1 MEYCLETQ
9 ALCKTYGRFRAVDNL
24 SMHVPRGAVYGFVG
38 KNGAGKT
45 TLLRL
50 ICGLQRPTA
59 GGYCLYGVPHTDK
72 ALCTVRRRMGAVVET
87 PSIYYDLSAA
97 ENLKQQ
103 YRVLGLPSFSGIPAL
118 LELVGLQ
125 DTGGKKARHF
135 SLGMRQRLES
145 ISGRSAAPRETA
157 ARQAI
162 AANSFTVMIPSP
174 SMLGFVK
181 PLL

>member
-24 SMHVPRGAVYGFVG
+24 SMHVPRGAIYGFVG

-87 PSIYYDLSAA
+87 PSIYMDLPAQ

-135 SLGMRQRLES
+135 SMDTAHTSPRRAVLARK
-145 ISGRSAAPRETA
+145 RSAGTTKRWCTPPPMRPA
-157 ARQAI
+157 A
-162 AANSFTVMIPSP
+162 S
-174 SMLGFVK
+174 
-181 PLL
+181 

>member
-24 SMHVPRGAVYGFVG
+24 SMHVPRGAIYGFVG

-87 PSIYYDLSAA
+87 PSIYMDLPAQ

-125 DTGGKKARHF
+125 DTGRKTAG
-135 SLGMRQRLES
+135 S
-145 ISGRSAAPRETA
+145 RSACASGSASRWRSQATPTSSCSTSRRTA
-157 ARQAI
+157 STRRASSRCA
-162 AANSFTVMIPSP
+162 S
-174 SMLGFVK
+174 
-181 PLL
+181 

>member
-24 SMHVPRGAVYGFVG
+24 SMHVPRGAIYGFVG

-72 ALCTVRRRMGAVVET
+72 ALCTVRRRMGADIDAACALAINGT
-87 PSIYYDLSAA
+87 PVFCAVRMARASSA
-97 ENLKQQ
+97 
-103 YRVLGLPSFSGIPAL
+103 
-118 LELVGLQ
+118 
-125 DTGGKKARHF
+125 
-135 SLGMRQRLES
+135 
-145 ISGRSAAPRETA
+145 
-157 ARQAI
+157 
-162 AANSFTVMIPSP
+162 SP
-174 SMLGFVK
+174 SSSQINTSGESERVAISMPFARG
-181 PLL
+181 